1 MGGKGNLYYG
11 VTVTTCMQ
19 GKLWEGRATYTMC
32 DSNYIYA
39 RVAMGGKGN
48 LYYGVTETACMQGS

>member
-19 GKLWEGRATYTMC
+19 GSYGREGQLILWC
-32 DSNYIYA
+32 NSNYMYA
-39 RVAMGGKGN
+39 RVAMGGKVN
-48 LYYGVTETACMQGS
+48 LYYGVTVTTCIQG